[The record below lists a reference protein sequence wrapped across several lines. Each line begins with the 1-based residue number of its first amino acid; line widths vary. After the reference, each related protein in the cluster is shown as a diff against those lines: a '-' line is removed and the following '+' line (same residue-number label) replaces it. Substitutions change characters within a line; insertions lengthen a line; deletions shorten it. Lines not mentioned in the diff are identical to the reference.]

1 MSRFVQGHS
10 SLDHWPKLINSVA
23 GVLEQSSGKD
33 LPSTLDARCK
43 DLQLHRCF
51 DNLRIASKCVHQSN
65 FVHNFAAAG
74 FHLCYLLKV
83 RTCADLEQAVFDK
96 YIARVIFICLR
107 INIP

>member
-33 LPSTLDARCK
+33 LQTTLDVMCK
-43 DLQLHRCF
+43 DLQLHHCF
-51 DNLRIASKCVHQSN
+51 HNLRIASKRVHQSN

-83 RTCADLEQAVFDK
+83 RTCANLEQAAFDK
-96 YIARVIFICLR
+96 FIARAISICLKIR
-107 INIP
+107 IL